1 MPAAPGGIHGSD
13 DRGSMSLAEIHWAAD
28 GADRSALALRH
39 DWSDLQGLEQ
49 LWPQLEARHGND
61 PALEAPH
68 LNPPVTLS
76 FRQLRQGIETAA
88 SGFASLGV
96 GSGDVVALF
105 AENGPRWLLADQ
117 GLMRAGAADAVRG
130 SAAPVEELRYIL
142 SDSGAIAL
150 VVESAALL
158 ERLAL
163 DGPQRGRLRF
173 VVVLEGEVPTGWSS
187 APSAEAGSA
196 AGEGDASSSRK
207 TPPSPPC
214 LRWEQ
219 LLERGAAQAP
229 PPWPEGGPQRL
240 ATLLYTSGTTGEPK
254 GVPLSHANLL
264 HQVQNL
270 GVAVA
275 PRAGDRVLSIL
286 PIWHA
291 YERSAE
297 YFLLACGACQTYTG
311 LKYFRTDLQKVRPQY
326 MISVPR
332 IWEAIYAGF
341 EDALAAMPASRRL
354 LLELGLANSG
364 RFHLCRRRARD
375 LTLAPEGPGPRLAAA
390 AEAALRWPLHGLA
403 GALLWP
409 KVRQQ
414 LVGGELRTAISGG
427 GALPIHV
434 DGFFEAVGIEL
445 LVGYGLTE
453 TAPVLTCR
461 RPWANRRGSAGRPL
475 EHTALKIVDPESR
488 QTLAL
493 GERGL
498 VLARGPQVM
507 AGYFAKPEAS
517 AKAIDA
523 EGWFDTGDLGLL
535 MADGSLVLT
544 GRAKDT
550 IVLSS
555 GENIEPGPLEE
566 ALAASPLVE
575 QVMLV
580 GQDRKQL
587 AALLAPR
594 AEPLQDW
601 AATQG
606 LSLPQGTQDDGASDP
621 ALLKALTRE
630 CNRVLAARP
639 GSRPDERLAGVALV
653 APFTIENGLLTQT
666 LKQRRDRITARDQ
679 ATIAALYGE
688 A

>member
-1 MPAAPGGIHGSD
+1 MPSAATPA
-13 DRGSMSLAEIHWAAD
+13 AEIHWAAD

-68 LNPPVTLS
+68 LHPSVTLS

-96 GSGDVVALF
+96 ASGDVVALF

-142 SDSGAIAL
+142 ADSGAIAL

-163 DGPQRGRLRF
+163 DRNQRGRLRL
-173 VVVLEGEVPTGWSS
+173 VVVLEGEVPADWGP
-187 APSAEAGSA
+187 A
-196 AGEGDASSSRK
+196 
-207 TPPSPPC
+207 TPTDSGPPC
-214 LRWEQ
+214 LRWDQ
-219 LLERGAAQAP
+219 LLERGAAQPP

-264 HQVQNL
+264 HQLQNL

-311 LKYFRTDLQKVRPQY
+311 LKHFRTDLQKVRPQY

-341 EDALAAMPASRRL
+341 EDALAAMPASRRR

-375 LTLAPEGPGPRLAAA
+375 LTLTPEGPGPRLVAA

-475 EHTALKIVDPESR
+475 EDTALKIVDPESR
-488 QTLAL
+488 RTLVL

-507 AGYFAKPEAS
+507 AGYFGKPEAT

-580 GQDRKQL
+580 GQDRKLL
-587 AALLAPR
+587 AALLVPR
-594 AEPLQDW
+594 AEPLQAW
-601 AATQG
+601 AEAQG
-606 LSLPQGTQDDGASDP
+606 LVLPLGAEGAGVDP
-621 ALLKALTRE
+621 ALLKALTRD

-679 ATIAALYGE
+679 GAIAALYGDD
-688 A
+688 

>member
-1 MPAAPGGIHGSD
+1 
-13 DRGSMSLAEIHWAAD
+13 
-28 GADRSALALRH
+28 
-39 DWSDLQGLEQ
+39 
-49 LWPQLEARHGND
+49 
-61 PALEAPH
+61 
-68 LNPPVTLS
+68 
-76 FRQLRQGIETAA
+76 
-88 SGFASLGV
+88 
-96 GSGDVVALF
+96 
-105 AENGPRWLLADQ
+105 
-117 GLMRAGAADAVRG
+117 
-130 SAAPVEELRYIL
+130 
-142 SDSGAIAL
+142 
-150 VVESAALL
+150 
-158 ERLAL
+158 
-163 DGPQRGRLRF
+163 
-173 VVVLEGEVPTGWSS
+173 
-187 APSAEAGSA
+187 
-196 AGEGDASSSRK
+196 
-207 TPPSPPC
+207 
-214 LRWEQ
+214 
-219 LLERGAAQAP
+219 
-229 PPWPEGGPQRL
+229 
-240 ATLLYTSGTTGEPK
+240 
-254 GVPLSHANLL
+254 
-264 HQVQNL
+264 
-270 GVAVA
+270 
-275 PRAGDRVLSIL
+275 
-286 PIWHA
+286 
-291 YERSAE
+291 
-297 YFLLACGACQTYTG
+297 
-311 LKYFRTDLQKVRPQY
+311 

-341 EDALAAMPASRRL
+341 EDALAAMPASRRR

-679 ATIAALYGE
+679 AAIAALYGE